1 MDMDEIKIQVY
12 MAKTQEEYDK
22 ALEWVKEQDI
32 EDIKEVGEMPT
43 TDWFGDPMSAFIFV
57 FSAPIETMM
66 KLSSYMNAAYIPTY
80 YN

>member
-1 MDMDEIKIQVY
+1 MGMDEIKIQVY

-43 TDWFGDPMSAFIFV
+43 TDWFGEPMSAFIFV
-57 FSAPIETMM
+57 FSGPNETMM
-66 KLSSYMNAAYIPTY
+66 RLSSYINTACTTIY
-80 YN
+80 

>member
-1 MDMDEIKIQVY
+1 MGMDEIKIQVY
-12 MAKTQEEYDK
+12 MAATQEEYDK

-43 TDWFGDPMSAFIFV
+43 TDWFGEPMSAFIFV
-57 FSAPIETMM
+57 FSGPTETMK
-66 KLSSYMNAAYIPTY
+66 KLSSYMSTAYIPTY

>member
-43 TDWFGDPMSAFIFV
+43 TDWFEEPMSAFIFV
-57 FSAPIETMM
+57 FSGPNETMM
-66 KLSSYMNAAYIPTY
+66 RLSSYMNTACTTIY
-80 YN
+80 

>member
-1 MDMDEIKIQVY
+1 MDMDEIKVQVY

-43 TDWFGDPMSAFIFV
+43 TDWFGEPMSAFIFV
-57 FSAPIETMM
+57 FSGPNETMM
-66 KLSSYMNAAYIPTY
+66 KLSSYMSTACTTIY
-80 YN
+80 

>member
-1 MDMDEIKIQVY
+1 MGMDEIKIQVY

-43 TDWFGDPMSAFIFV
+43 TDWFGEPMSAFIFV
-57 FSAPIETMM
+57 FSGSIETMM
-66 KLSSYMNAAYIPTY
+66 KLSSYMSTACTFY
-80 YN
+80 

>member
-1 MDMDEIKIQVY
+1 MGMNEIKIQVY

-43 TDWFGDPMSAFIFV
+43 TDWFGEPMSAFIFV
-57 FSAPIETMM
+57 FSGPNETMM
-66 KLSSYMNAAYIPTY
+66 RLSSYMNTACTTIY
-80 YN
+80 